1 MKASEGE
8 TADRITNSRG
18 SITWCIRRTV
28 RSYSRKLF
36 WWQSVFFKKM
46 GGGGGTLLVKELNET
61 KLFMKNIRNMRNG

>member
-46 GGGGGTLLVKELNET
+46 GGGGDFISNRIE
-61 KLFMKNIRNMRNG
+61 